1 MSKKKVTLLV
11 LLVAFLGFIAAVIKA
26 DGKLEIPGK

>member
-1 MSKKKVTLLV
+1 MSKKKVTMIV

-26 DGKLEIPGK
+26 DKLELPGK